1 MRVILIIATVFF
13 GALLYFFIDAR
24 YTTFF
29 PHCPFH
35 TLTGLYCPGCGS
47 QRAISSLL
55 HGDILQAI
63 SFNILLVLSLPLI
76 GYSAVITS
84 INTFTKAEIQ
94 QRIFYS
100 PVFVKVV
107 LVVVVIFWITRN
119 ITIYPFSLLA
129 PHP

>member
-1 MRVILIIATVFF
+1 MRMILVITTVFL

-29 PHCPFH
+29 PQCPFH
-35 TLTGLYCPGCGS
+35 SLTGLYCPGCGS

-63 SFNILLVLSLPLI
+63 SFNILLVISIPFI
-76 GYSAVITS
+76 SYSAAIHC
-84 INTFTKAEIQ
+84 INAFTKFQMQ

-100 PVFVKVV
+100 PIFVKVV
-107 LVVVVIFWITRN
+107 FVIVALFWVTRN
-119 ITIYPFSLLA
+119 ISVYPFSLLA
-129 PHP
+129 PHA